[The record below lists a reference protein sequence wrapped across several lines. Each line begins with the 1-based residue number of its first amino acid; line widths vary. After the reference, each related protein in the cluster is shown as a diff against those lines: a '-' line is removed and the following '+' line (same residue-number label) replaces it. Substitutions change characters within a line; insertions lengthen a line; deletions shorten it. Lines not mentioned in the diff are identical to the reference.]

1 MLSRSILLAAL
12 LLPYTVSAQSSDD
25 CMVERLVRVTVQTS
39 AFPSLPGQS
48 VTLRAFVDPAVGTI
62 EPTGDVQFFD
72 GTTDLGTVSL
82 RQAQAAISWTFSVA
96 GAHVI
101 HAAYSGDLAY
111 CSVTGTF
118 GQQVDHLTPAIVLT
132 SSTASAGAAGAVTLT
147 AQITATAPAGVP
159 APAGPVQF
167 LEGNTVL
174 GTAVP
179 STGQA
184 TVTLTN
190 LPQGAHQIVA
200 MLIGDSVW
208 YQVRSSPLV
217 VTAGRSATVTSLTAS
232 AGIAN
237 TTLSAAVAT
246 GLAGGTAADGTVQFV
261 DTVTNSVLGTA
272 TLPAGGGAARLTI
285 TPAQVLAAVGHAINA
300 VYSGSASY
308 APSTSGSI
316 GIPVAMNSTGAA
328 ASNVAPEEI
337 VSLFGWNL
345 ADTNLQAGVVPL
357 PVTLG
362 GYGVVVK
369 DSAGTERPAGLY
381 LVSPGQFNLVIPPAT
396 APGIATITVTAPG
409 SRPPAVQVQLNVG
422 LVAPGLF
429 TTTSDGKGVPAAQL
443 LRVRPDGSSATET
456 VTEAGIRIGA
466 DTVYLLLYGTGIRNA
481 SSLAGV
487 TCTIG
492 GQPAAV
498 SYAGAQ
504 SQSPGL
510 DQVNVQVPAS
520 LAGQGDVSLTL
531 SVDGQAANPV
541 TLKIIG

>member
-1 MLSRSILLAAL
+1 
-12 LLPYTVSAQSSDD
+12 
-25 CMVERLVRVTVQTS
+25 MVERLVTVTVQTS

-48 VTLRAFVDPAVGTI
+48 VTIRAFVDPAVGTF

-82 RQAQAAISWTFSVA
+82 RQAQAAITWTFNVA

-101 HAAYSGDLAY
+101 RAAYSGDLAY

-147 AQITATAPAGVP
+147 AQITATAPAGVA
-159 APAGPVQF
+159 APVGPVQF

-174 GTAVP
+174 GSAGP
-179 STGQA
+179 SAGQA
-184 TVTLTN
+184 SVTLTN
-190 LPQGAHQIVA
+190 LPAGAHQIVA

-217 VTAGRSATVTSLTAS
+217 VTGRSATVTSLTAT

-246 GLAGGTAADGTVQFV
+246 GLAGGVAADGTVQFV
-261 DTVTNSVLGTA
+261 DTVTNAVLGTA

-328 ASNVAPEEI
+328 ASKVAPEEI
-337 VSLFGWNL
+337 VSLYGWNL
-345 ADTNLQAGVVPL
+345 ADTNLQASVVPL
-357 PVTLG
+357 PVALG
-362 GYGVVVK
+362 GYGVIVK

-381 LVSPGQFNLVIPPAT
+381 LISAGQFNLVIPPAT
-396 APGIATITVTAPG
+396 AAGVATITVTAPG
-409 SRPPAVQVQLNVG
+409 SRPPAVPLQVNVG
-422 LVAPGLF
+422 PVAPGLF

-443 LRVRPDGSSATET
+443 LRVRPDGSSTTET

-492 GQPAAV
+492 GQAAVV

-520 LAGQGDVSLTL
+520 LAGQGDVTLTL

-541 TLKIIG
+541 TLKTIG